1 MLAGNDTVPSSVWR
15 GVSIHA
21 ECRSRVLDCC
31 IWMLAAKAVNN
42 AGGLQL
48 NCGIIKLYSWHV
60 AFTGRG
66 VGDS

>member
-1 MLAGNDTVPSSVWR
+1 
-15 GVSIHA
+15 
-21 ECRSRVLDCC
+21 
-31 IWMLAAKAVNN
+31 MLAAKAVNN
-42 AGGLQL
+42 AGGGWRL